1 MMRGKS
7 QGLLLAAFSV
17 AALIGVGA
25 PGGAAAAELVWR
37 FAHENQETVPGAKAA
52 RRVADEVAKATDGK
66 FEIQVY
72 PAGQLG
78 KEAQLIEQVQFG
90 TVHMMFTPTGP
101 LSNFEPRMQLPDL
114 PFLFPTR
121 EAAYEVLD
129 GPVGQDLLGA
139 LDKKGLKGLA
149 FWESGFKQMTSS
161 VRPILSPEDL
171 AGQKMR
177 TMQSPLLIAQ
187 YKSWGANPIPI
198 SFSET
203 YNALQQGVA
212 DAQENPLVSINAM
225 RLQEV
230 QKYLTM
236 TNHGYT
242 AFVVV
247 ANKGAY
253 ERLKPEFRSALDR
266 AVADARMWERA
277 ESKRIDDELLA
288 QFRGKIEIHELPPEG
303 RSAFIRVS
311 RDFHKQYAD
320 KVTPEALQKVYAQ
333 TEKYL
338 K

>member
-1 MMRGKS
+1 MKEESMQRRT
-7 QGLLLAAFSV
+7 LALLAV
-17 AALIGVGA
+17 AMLI
-25 PGGAAAAELVWR
+25 AAGPASSAELVWR

-52 RRVADEVAKATDGK
+52 HRVADDVAKATGGR

-101 LSNFEPRMQLPDL
+101 LSNFEPRMQLTDL

-129 GPVGQDLLGA
+129 GPVGQELLGA

-161 VRPILSPEDL
+161 VRPILKPEDL

-242 AFVVV
+242 AFVVM

-253 ERLKPEFRSALDR
+253 EKLKPEFRAALDR
-266 AVADARMWERA
+266 AVADARSWERA
-277 ESKRIDDELLA
+277 ESKRVDDELLA
-288 QFRGKIEIHELPPEG
+288 QLRGKIEVHELSPEG
-303 RSAFIRVS
+303 RKEFVKAS

-320 KVTPEALQKVYAQ
+320 KVTPEALQKVYAL
-333 TEKYL
+333 TDKYL
-338 K
+338 Q